1 MKKIKNILIT
11 CTGNT
16 ARSPV
21 AEYLAKYYAKI
32 QNIDLNIESAGEF
45 NAFSYMQ
52 PESQEYLN
60 SKGIKHTDFKPQT
73 LSGTLINKQDLII
86 TMAEHHK
93 EHIFSVFGD
102 IEGIRKKTF
111 TLREFIDEPGD
122 IIDPYYT
129 DRTTYMKVLEEIDGL
144 IKLMIKKIKK
154 INDENGEDS

>member
-21 AEYLAKYYAKI
+21 GEYLAKLYSKKYG
-32 QNIDLNIESAGEF
+32 IDLNALSAGEF

-52 PESQEYLN
+52 PESQDFLN
-60 SKGIKHTDFKPQT
+60 SKGIDHSDFRPRT
-73 LSGTLINKQDLII
+73 LSTTLLRKQELII

-93 EHIFSVFGD
+93 EHILSEFSNIHD
-102 IEGIRKKTF
+102 IENKTF
-111 TLREFIDEPGD
+111 TLKEFNGEKGD

-129 DRTTYMKVLEEIDGL
+129 NKTTYMKVMKQIDKL
-144 IKLMIKKIKK
+144 IEKTILKI
-154 INDENGEDS
+154 IELNSEN